1 MTVDYAAIE
10 AARERIGQAV
20 WQTPC
25 ARSEQLSR
33 RTGCNL
39 YLKLENL
46 QMTGSF
52 KERGALNR
60 LLLLTPQERQKGVVA
75 ASAGNHAQ
83 GVAFAARSLDI
94 DATIVMPEGTPLIK
108 VERTRELGARV
119 RLCGQSYAEA
129 FEVAERLREESGA
142 TLIHA
147 FDDDAIICGQGTV
160 GLELLEQ
167 VPDLDAVVV
176 PVGGGGLIAG
186 MAVALHGRSPQVRV
200 FGAEAAA
207 VPSMQKALTSGAVV
221 AVPDARTIADGVAV
235 RRVGER
241 TLPLVEQH
249 VRQVVSVDDEELA
262 EAVLVLLETEKT
274 VAEGAGAAA
283 LAAIL
288 AGRVPVAGR
297 TVVAVI
303 SGGNID
309 VNLISR
315 IISRGLA
322 KSGRSM
328 RIRVELSD
336 VPGALAALLGVV
348 AELRA
353 NVLQVS
359 HDRMA
364 SRTGMLRTTVE
375 LTLETRGFSHV
386 REVARAI
393 ESAGFVLR

>member
-1 MTVDYAAIE
+1 MTVDYAAIV
-10 AARERIGQAV
+10 AARERIAHAI

-25 ARSEQLSR
+25 ARSETLSR

-60 LLLLTPQERQKGVVA
+60 LLQLTAEERDCGVIA

-83 GVAFAARSLDI
+83 GVAFAARSLGI
-94 DATIVMPEGTPLIK
+94 DATIVMPTGTPLVK

-119 RLCGQSYAEA
+119 CLQGESYADA
-129 FEVAERLREESGA
+129 FQVAERMRGDSGA

-147 FDDDAIICGQGTV
+147 FDDDAIIAGQGTI
-160 GLELLEQ
+160 GLELVEQ
-167 VPDLDAVVV
+167 VPNLDMVVV

-186 MAVALHGRSPQVRV
+186 IAVALHGQRRQIRV
-200 FGAEAAA
+200 YGAESAA
-207 VPSMQKALTSGAVV
+207 VPSMEHALAVGAAEAV
-221 AVPDARTIADGVAV
+221 AEARTIADGIAV

-241 TLPLVEQH
+241 TLPLVQQH
-249 VRQVVSVDDEELA
+249 VRQLVAVDDEELA

-309 VNLISR
+309 VNLMAR
-315 IISRGLA
+315 IIQRGLA

-328 RIRVELSD
+328 RVRVELRD
-336 VPGALAALLGVV
+336 VPGSLSALLAVV
-348 AELRA
+348 ADQRA
-353 NVLQVS
+353 NVLQVA

-364 SRTGMLRTTVE
+364 ARTGMLETTVE
-375 LTLETRGFSHV
+375 LTLETRGFSHM
-386 REVARAI
+386 REVTRAI
-393 ESAGFVLR
+393 ERAGFRLV